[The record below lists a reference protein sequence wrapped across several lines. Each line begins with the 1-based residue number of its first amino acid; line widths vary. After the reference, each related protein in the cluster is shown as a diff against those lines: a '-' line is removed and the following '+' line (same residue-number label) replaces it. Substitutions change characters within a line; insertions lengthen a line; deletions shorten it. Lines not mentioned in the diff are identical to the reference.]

1 MPKNIPNNQNLSE
14 KNPTTVCDD
23 RIIMNKIRKI
33 ISKGN
38 DAEIKGNRDGTLCVL
53 EIKKTR
59 IV

>member
-1 MPKNIPNNQNLSE
+1 MPENT
-14 KNPTTVCDD
+14 PTKTSTPMLTCDD